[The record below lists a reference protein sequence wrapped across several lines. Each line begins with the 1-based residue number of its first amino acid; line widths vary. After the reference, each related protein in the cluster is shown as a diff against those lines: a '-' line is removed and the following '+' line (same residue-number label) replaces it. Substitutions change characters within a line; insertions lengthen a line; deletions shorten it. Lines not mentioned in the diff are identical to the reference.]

1 MTIRWQC
8 AGSPHCR
15 KTFLYAR
22 GLKAHMPTCKYA
34 QSKKVKERRDELQT
48 MLDIVMFV
56 EDDQRGNITF
66 SRHGQQRFQMG
77 YPKLF

>member
-1 MTIRWQC
+1 MVVVVVVVVVIVVVVAIIVVVVVVVVVVSLFYVSEET
-8 AGSPHCR
+8 
-15 KTFLYAR
+15 
-22 GLKAHMPTCKYA
+22 
-34 QSKKVKERRDELQT
+34 VDELQT